1 MGQDGVLCKFRQSD
15 VGGHVVEIGAIIL
28 AHEEELSAVAEDG
41 GANAAF
47 FEAAVLLNNGDVPA
61 IKLAHLCIALFH
73 NLFTTWNVEQSCDL
87 FVDVP
92 LPQSAW
98 HCDDVLSRVVGD

>member
-15 VGGHVVEIGAIIL
+15 VGGHVVEIGAVVL

-47 FEAAVLLNNGDVPA
+47 FETAVLLNNRDVPA
-61 IKLAHLCIALFH
+61 IELPHLRVAL
-73 NLFTTWNVEQSCDL
+73 LDDL
-87 FVDVP
+87 FAAWDVQKSRDLFINVP
-92 LPQSAW
+92 LPQAAR
-98 HCDDVLSRVVGD
+98 HRDDVLSR